1 MKKALEDVMRERRS
15 VRRLEQADGVTREQ
29 IERAVALAR
38 QAPSAYNAQTSRLV
52 ILLQK
57 ENQKF
62 WDIVEN
68 TLRGVTAEDAFSRTQ
83 KKLEGFRGGNG
94 TILFYEDGAE
104 TEKLK
109 QSFPL
114 YADKFGQWAQHNNAI
129 LQYAVWLALTGE
141 GLAAS
146 LQHYNPLIDAETA
159 QEWNIPTSWTLIAQM
174 PFGKAAEQTEPKN
187 LRPMEETVKFFG

>member
-1 MKKALEDVMRERRS
+1 M
-15 VRRLEQADGVTREQ
+15 
-29 IERAVALAR
+29 
-38 QAPSAYNAQTSRLV
+38 

-62 WDIVEN
+62 WDSVEN

-104 TEKLK
+104 IGKLK

-159 QEWNIPTSWTLIAQM
+159 REWNIPTSWTLIAQM
-174 PFGKAAEQTEPKN
+174 PFGKVAEQPGPKN